1 MASQNQKLHFVLFPM
16 MAQGHMIPMIDIA
29 KILAQHNN
37 VVTIVTTPQN
47 ALRYTSTITRY
58 IESGLHI
65 QLIQLQFP
73 SKEFGLPEGC
83 ENLDML
89 PSLGIAPDFFNASRF
104 LKQEAL
110 KLFEELSPPPSC
122 IISDMCLPY
131 TIHIARKFNIPRISF
146 VGANCLYVL
155 AMHNIHANNMMQIM
169 ANKENEYFDLP
180 GISEKIQ
187 ITLAQTGLGLKG
199 EAWNQFNIDL
209 GEAEMGNYGV
219 IVNSFEELEPSF
231 VRDYKKVNNDKVWCI
246 GPVSLSNTDYLDK
259 GQRGNNNK
267 VSSGEWKHMKWLD
280 SQKQGSVIY
289 ASLGSLCNI
298 TPTQMIELGL
308 ALEATKR
315 PFIWVIRDGNQLE
328 ALEKWVEE
336 SGFEGRINGRGLI
349 IKSWA
354 PQLVILSHPSIGG
367 FLTHCGW
374 NSTIEAIC
382 AGVPM
387 VTWPL
392 FADQFLNE
400 TLAVQIL
407 KVGVKIGVENPM
419 KWGEEEESSVL
430 IKKEAIISG
439 IERLMDKTSESE
451 ERRKKIRELA
461 NMAKK
466 AVEKDGSSYS
476 NITLFIQDIIQ
487 KNKDMIQGIGT
498 EELKEIEEKMYDAKI
513 KSNGAIINTCEE
525 LKNEYV
531 KDYKME
537 RNGEVCSVGEETC

>member
-1 MASQNQKLHFVLFPM
+1 MESEDPKLHFVLFPM
-16 MAQGHMIPMIDIA
+16 MAQGHMNPMMDIA
-29 KILAQHNN
+29 KILAQHHN
-37 VVTIVTTPQN
+37 VNVTIVTTPQN
-47 ALRYTSTITRY
+47 ASRFSSILARY
-58 IESGLHI
+58 LHI
-65 QLIQLQFP
+65 QVIQLHFP
-73 SKEFGLPEGC
+73 SKEFGLPDGC

-89 PSLGIAPDFFNASRF
+89 PSLGIASDFFNASRS
-104 LKQEAL
+104 LKQEAE
-110 KLFEELSPPPSC
+110 KLFEELTPSPTC

-146 VGANCLYVL
+146 VGVSCLYL
-155 AMHNIHANNMMQIM
+155 LSWHNLHVSNMNEIM
-169 ANKENEYFDLP
+169 ANNENEYFVLP
-180 GISEKIQ
+180 GIPDKIEMT
-187 ITLAQTGLGLKG
+187 IAQLGAGNKG
-199 EAWNQFNIDL
+199 EAWKQFSEDVL
-209 GEAEMGNYGV
+209 EAEMSTYGV
-219 IVNSFEELEPSF
+219 IMNSFEELEPTYAKE
-231 VRDYKKVNNDKVWCI
+231 YKKVRNDKVWCI

-259 GQRGNNNK
+259 FQRGNKNK
-267 VSSGEWKHMKWLD
+267 DSIDDEWKHMKWLD

-336 SGFEGRINGRGLI
+336 SGFEERINGRGLV

-354 PQLVILSHPSIGG
+354 PQLLILSHPSIGG

-400 TLAVQIL
+400 TLAVEIL
-407 KVGVKIGVENPM
+407 KVGVKIGVESPL

-430 IKKEAIISG
+430 VKKEAIISG
-439 IERLMDKTSESE
+439 IERLMDESIE
-451 ERRKKIRELA
+451 SKERRKKIRELA

-466 AVEKDGSSYS
+466 AIEKDGSSDS
-476 NITLFIQDIIQ
+476 NVTLFIQDIIQ
-487 KNKDMIQGIGT
+487 KNKDMIQGTRT
-498 EELKEIEEKMYDAKI
+498 EELKEIEEKMHDAEI
-513 KSNGAIINTCEE
+513 KSNGAIINTCE
-525 LKNEYV
+525 
-531 KDYKME
+531 
-537 RNGEVCSVGEETC
+537 